1 MLGASSDELEE
12 ELFADSS
19 DIQESLDHTISSH
32 TVVTVE
38 CKQKQVTNVHLL
50 CLFLVK
56 MTQMLLSEFC
66 NADLPGLPDL
76 QLEGETRKD
85 NSVILSCSLNDP
97 GHPRA
102 SHFVW
107 ER

>member
-38 CKQKQVTNVHLL
+38 CKS
-50 CLFLVK
+50 LV
-56 MTQMLLSEFC
+56 
-66 NADLPGLPDL
+66 
-76 QLEGETRKD
+76 
-85 NSVILSCSLNDP
+85 
-97 GHPRA
+97 
-102 SHFVW
+102 
-107 ER
+107 